1 VTPRAGWRPVV
12 RVVATIAAMLA
23 TPLVAG
29 PVEVYREGAQ
39 YCPRDRRDDAPV
51 LTEADAIARA
61 RALLPAEACA
71 PSRFVDGCEALPEF
85 SLGTWRIYLHQYKLR
100 DGRHDWGGLTH
111 SYVILDRVGNCHA
124 NIPGTEVGAP
134 R

>member
-1 VTPRAGWRPVV
+1 MTARAAGRIAIVV
-12 RVVATIAAMLA
+12 LAVVAP
-23 TPLVAG
+23 PLGAG
-29 PVEVYREGAQ
+29 PVEVYREGPR
-39 YCPRDRRDDAPV
+39 YCPRDRPDDAPV
-51 LTEADAIARA
+51 LAEAEAVARA
-61 RALLPAEACA
+61 RALLPTDACA
-71 PSRFVDGCEALPEF
+71 PSRFVDGCDALPEF
-85 SLGTWRIYLHQYKLR
+85 SLGTWRIYLHQYKVR

>member
-1 VTPRAGWRPVV
+1 MKPGAVA
-12 RVVATIAAMLA
+12 RVVLVVLAGAAGPLA
-23 TPLVAG
+23 AG

-39 YCPRDRRDDAPV
+39 YCPRDRPDDAPV
-51 LTEADAIARA
+51 LAEADAIARA
-61 RALLPAEACA
+61 RALLPPEACA
-71 PSRFVDGCEALPEF
+71 PSRFVDGCDALPEF
-85 SLGTWRIYLHQYKLR
+85 SLGTWRIYVHQYKLR
-100 DGRHDWGGLTH
+100 DGRHDWSGLTH